1 MAATTATVTGIR
13 TGLASTLGT
22 IRGLRTAA
30 VVPEDPKPPIAVVM
44 APNISY
50 DSAFGRGMDSY
61 SFTVLVVVGRVS
73 DRTAQ
78 STIDAYCSGVG
89 TYSIKAA
96 INSDPTLGGA
106 CQSARVTEMSNY
118 GSLSIGD
125 TEYLS
130 AEFTVQ
136 VYA

>member
-13 TGLASTLGT
+13 NGLATQLGS

-44 APNISY
+44 APTISY
-50 DSAFGRGMDSY
+50 DTAFGRGLDSY
-61 SFTVLVVVGRVS
+61 SFQVMVIVGRVS

-78 STIDAYCSGVG
+78 QQIDAFCSGSGSSSV
-89 TYSIKAA
+89 KNA
-96 INSDPTLGGA
+96 IASDPTLGGA
-106 CQSARVTEMSNY
+106 CQSARVTEMNNY
-118 GSLSIGD
+118 GSLTIGD
-125 TEYLS
+125 TDYLS

>member
-1 MAATTATVTGIR
+1 MAATTATVTSIR
-13 TGLASTLGT
+13 EGLASVLGT

-50 DSAFGRGMDSY
+50 DTAFGRGMDTY
-61 SFTVLVVVGRVS
+61 TFTVMLVVGRVS

-78 STIDAYCSGVG
+78 ATLDAYCAGVG
-89 TYSIKAA
+89 TYSVKAA
-96 INSDPTLGGA
+96 INSDPTLSGA
-106 CQSARVTEMSNY
+106 CQNARVTDMSNY
-118 GSLSIGD
+118 GSVTVND
-125 TEYLS
+125 VEYLS
-130 AEFTVQ
+130 AEFTIL